1 MIIRHVQLKS
11 HTNMCYIQVCH
22 DVGTLFIDR
31 DGTTVLLEI
40 RVYHYLSLTIG
51 DPVDVTTLL
60 LLLYQWSSA
69 HGCSLDE
76 ES

>member
-1 MIIRHVQLKS
+1 MR
-11 HTNMCYIQVCH
+11 NIQVCH

-60 LLLYQWSSA
+60 QGMQSRDSYVQREQAPALCYCIQ
-69 HGCSLDE
+69 E
-76 ES
+76 P

>member
-1 MIIRHVQLKS
+1 MR
-11 HTNMCYIQVCH
+11 NIQVCH

-40 RVYHYLSLTIG
+40 LVYHYLSLLRLG
-51 DPVDVTTLL
+51 DSNDVTTLL
-60 LLLYQWSSA
+60 LLFYQWSSA
-69 HGCSLDE
+69 HGFSLDE

>member
-1 MIIRHVQLKS
+1 MR
-11 HTNMCYIQVCH
+11 NIQVCH

-40 RVYHYLSLTIG
+40 PVYHYLSLTIG

-60 LLLYQWSSA
+60 LLFYQWSSA

>member
-1 MIIRHVQLKS
+1 MR
-11 HTNMCYIQVCH
+11 NIQVCH

-31 DGTTVLLEI
+31 DGTTVLLEQCRNTCI
-40 RVYHYLSLTIG
+40 SLPQPPTIG
-51 DPVDVTTLL
+51 DPVDATTLL
-60 LLLYQWSSA
+60 LLSYQWSSA